1 VTTRYALEVPRLGSF
16 ILTHH
21 WDGEVQGLKAFP
33 RDARPPSAIIFWSF
47 RLMVGLGFLM
57 LGLGGWAG
65 WRGWRGRLYGDRRLF
80 RAVVA
85 MGPMGFVAVLA
96 GWVTTEV
103 GRQPWTVYG
112 LLRTAESASPI
123 QAPAV
128 AASLAAFILVGIV
141 HVIRGGLMWRVR
153 RPLQAAQPHRAHV
166 RQAQGLETHR
176 HPIRPLRPH
185 LHERD
190 LHRRNRHLLAMSFE
204 PRSALTKIAIGAIR
218 LGIAGSPG
226 TLGFLLSHQ

>member
-1 VTTRYALEVPRLGSF
+1 MEGHFETRRGAPLILFGRPDDAAETTRYALEIPRLGSLM
-16 ILTHH
+16 LTHH

-65 WRGWRGRLYGDRRLF
+65 WLRWRGRLYGDRRLF
-80 RAVVA
+80 RAAVA

-128 AASLAAFILVGIV
+128 AASLAAFVLVYFAVFGAGVFYLLRLMRHAPETPPDIAELGLTRTAGI
-141 HVIRGGLMWRVR
+141 
-153 RPLQAAQPHRAHV
+153 
-166 RQAQGLETHR
+166 T
-176 HPIRPLRPH
+176 
-185 LHERD
+185 
-190 LHRRNRHLLAMSFE
+190 
-204 PRSALTKIAIGAIR
+204 
-218 LGIAGSPG
+218 PG
-226 TLGFLLSHQ
+226 PAEFTPGE